1 MPKKILIAASNY
13 WSSPY
18 QVGSHHYARIFAKK
32 GWQVFFVSDPISP
45 FHFLLKDKTQVR
57 ERYRIYRGMGE
68 NDNNIKTYVP
78 MALLTPNEKPI
89 FRSEMVSN
97 KWYKATFPNLIKYV
111 KKMGFGEVDLL
122 WFDSIIQHFWIKEI
136 KYKKSMLRV
145 ADKIDSFKKINS
157 NLKRMESLLMKDV
170 DHIIYTAET
179 LRTYLNGYEEKIFH
193 ISNGVNLEHFQKAN
207 RDIPEDFKNIP
218 KPRVIYVGAIDE
230 WFDVGLLY
238 ELASKR
244 NNISFVIIGDPA
256 IDLSRISRLTN
267 VFLLGRKAYKDIP
280 SFLYNSDIGIIP
292 FKLDH
297 PIVNS
302 INPIK
307 LYEYMACGLPVVA
320 SKWKELEIINSPAY
334 LAEDTESFLRG
345 LDEYLKGYD
354 GEKSIRFSKSNSW
367 ESRYLEINKL
377 IGGQ

>member
-1 MPKKILIAASNY
+1 
-13 WSSPY
+13 
-18 QVGSHHYARIFAKK
+18 
-32 GWQVFFVSDPISP
+32 
-45 FHFLLKDKTQVR
+45 
-57 ERYRIYRGMGE
+57 
-68 NDNNIKTYVP
+68 
-78 MALLTPNEKPI
+78 
-89 FRSEMVSN
+89 
-97 KWYKATFPNLIKYV
+97 
-111 KKMGFGEVDLL
+111 
-122 WFDSIIQHFWIKEI
+122 
-136 KYKKSMLRV
+136 
-145 ADKIDSFKKINS
+145 
-157 NLKRMESLLMKDV
+157 MKDV

-256 IDLSRISRLTN
+256 IDLSRISTLSN
-267 VFLLGRKAYKDIP
+267 VFILGRKDYKDIP

-307 LYEYMACGLPVVA
+307 LYEYMACGLPVIA
-320 SKWKELEIINSPAY
+320 TKWKELEMISSPAY
-334 LAEDTESFLRG
+334 LAKGTGSFLKG
-345 LDEYLKGYD
+345 LDEYLKNYSR
-354 GEKSIRFSKSNSW
+354 EKSTEFSKSNSW

>member
-122 WFDSIIQHFWIKEI
+122 WFDSIIQHFWINEI
-136 KYKKSMLRV
+136 KYNRSILRV

-256 IDLSRISRLTN
+256 IDLSRISTLSN
-267 VFLLGRKAYKDIP
+267 VFILGRKDYKDIP

-307 LYEYMACGLPVVA
+307 LYEYMACGLPVIA
-320 SKWKELEIINSPAY
+320 TKWKELEMISSPAY
-334 LAEDTESFLRG
+334 LAKGTGSFLKG
-345 LDEYLKGYD
+345 LDEYLKNYSR
-354 GEKSIRFSKSNSW
+354 EKSTEFSKSNSW